1 MNEGT
6 YRVPRRL
13 RDQCVTSAMVCCCMT
28 KLWRSSVD
36 HLPPG
41 CRRAEGAIHTSAAAG
56 GPSRSW
62 SRCHVGQSPQRVDG
76 IEGHLT
82 GAGWLQAAQ
91 ACQEPRSV
99 AGQCGARG
107 AWQCWA
113 DRLEDWGKGE
123 QDRES
128 GFLWRAHV
136 RPAVGSSVVCR
147 RTPRQDRAWDD
158 AAEGAQAAQQRRR

>member
-1 MNEGT
+1 M
-6 YRVPRRL
+6 PRR
-13 RDQCVTSAMVCCCMT
+13 T
-28 KLWRSSVD
+28 
-36 HLPPG
+36 
-41 CRRAEGAIHTSAAAG
+41 
-56 GPSRSW
+56 
-62 SRCHVGQSPQRVDG
+62 QRVDG